1 MSIHQININV
11 SNILILYGILDVFPG
26 RGIKIYRQIE
36 IEISIFQ
43 HVRAL
48 CKRNN
53 EIFLCM
59 QIKSCPANFRVK
71 QFKCILP
78 YDIIS
83 FVPVPV
89 FSLTNFLFLCKGDI
103 AFYSLVSKAV
113 YLSRTILVIQALSNW
128 DQNNFYFEKQDTSI
142 TVNSKSNLLPFSK
155 TLSPLIRVINIQ

>member
-1 MSIHQININV
+1 MYFNKFKNKLHQH
-11 SNILILYGILDVFPG
+11 
-26 RGIKIYRQIE
+26 IYRRSLYYMVYQKHFYSGRHKDIRPYQNRN
-36 IEISIFQ
+36 IHFQ

-89 FSLTNFLFLCKGDI
+89 FSLTNFLFFCKGDI

-142 TVNSKSNLLPFSK
+142 TVNSKSNLFRNFYLP
-155 TLSPLIRVINIQ
+155 L

>member
-1 MSIHQININV
+1 MNYIN
-11 SNILILYGILDVFPG
+11 NISMILLLYGILDVFPG
-26 RGIKIYRQIE
+26 RGIKIYRQIK

-103 AFYSLVSKAV
+103 AFYCLVSKGV
-113 YLSRTILVIQALSNW
+113 YLSRTILVIQALSNL
-128 DQNNFYFEKQDTSI
+128 DQNNLYFKKRDTSI
-142 TVNSKSNLLPFSK
+142 TVNGKFSK
-155 TLSPLIRVINIQ
+155 FLSPLIRVTTTQ